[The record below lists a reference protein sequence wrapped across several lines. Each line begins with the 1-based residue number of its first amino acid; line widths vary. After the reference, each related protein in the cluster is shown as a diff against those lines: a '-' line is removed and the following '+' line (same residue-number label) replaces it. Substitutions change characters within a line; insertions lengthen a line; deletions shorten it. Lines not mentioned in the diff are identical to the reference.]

1 LHHPD
6 VPSEEKF
13 MIALT
18 RLVALPCTAFVLV
31 AALLAQEAPA
41 QTPSKLVVFAAASME
56 TALDAI
62 VPVFVQQKGS
72 TASVSYGSS
81 AILAK
86 QIERGAPADVFIS
99 ADVKWMDYLDKAKLI
114 QPGTRRN
121 LLGNRLV
128 LIETAD
134 QQAELKIAP
143 GFNLAGAASDGKIA
157 VCTVDSCPAGI
168 YAKEAL
174 QTLGVWEAI
183 EPKLVQAANVRD
195 ALNLVARGEAKFGIV
210 YATDAKAEPKVKV
223 VDVFPAASHS
233 PIIYPVAVIAG
244 SKNPDAATF
253 AAFLTSQAA
262 VKILKAQGFTI
273 LSK

>member
-1 LHHPD
+1 MFA
-6 VPSEEKF
+6 SIWRIIAIAAF
-13 MIALT
+13 AIALVQPSQ
-18 RLVALPCTAFVLV
+18 R
-31 AALLAQEAPA
+31 AAAQSPPPA
-41 QTPSKLVVFAAASME
+41 QSKLLVFAAASVE

-62 VPVFVQQKGS
+62 APVFAQQKGRV
-72 TASVSYGSS
+72 ASISYGSS

-86 QIERGAPADVFIS
+86 QIAQGAPADVFIS

-121 LLGNRLV
+121 LLGNELV
-128 LIETAD
+128 LVEPAD
-134 QQAELKIAP
+134 AQTELKIAP
-143 GFNLAGAASDGKIA
+143 GFDLAGAAGDGKIA
-157 VCTVDSCPAGI
+157 VCTVDSCPGGI

-174 QTLGVWEAI
+174 QKLGVWDAVA
-183 EPKLVQAANVRD
+183 PKLAQASNIRG

-223 VDVFPAASHS
+223 VGVFPADSHS
-233 PIIYPVAVIAG
+233 PIIYPVAVVAS
-244 SKNPDAATF
+244 SKNPDAAVF

-262 VKILKAQGFTI
+262 VKILTEQGFTI